1 MKIAYFDCSSGI
13 AGNMVLAALIE
24 AGVAPSYLKKE
35 LKKLGIP
42 HYALRVTKTKRGL
55 ISGTY
60 VDVKFGQEKHRRN
73 LKDIIVIIKNSKLS
87 KDVKQLS
94 SRIFK
99 RLANAEAKVHRI
111 PINKVH
117 FHEVGAVDAIID
129 IVGTAICLEKLG
141 IEKAYCSPI
150 PYGKGKIKHAHGIL
164 PIPAP
169 ATAEL
174 LKGIPTYQENVK
186 GELVTPT
193 GAAIITTIA
202 NDFIDTP
209 RIRLEAIG
217 NGAGSKIYPKLPNT
231 LRVFIGETLIPTQKD
246 TILQIES
253 NIDDMDPKNLNKMIK
268 KLVKAGA
275 LDAYISPIQM
285 KKNRPAAC
293 LVALC
298 IPEER
303 EKILENIFSLTTTLG
318 CRIFMVPRE
327 KLKKKFS
334 KVKTKYGKAKIK
346 IGLLGSAVK
355 TIAPEYEDYKR
366 IAKKHSIPIHK
377 VYKEVKYTAWTKIY
391 PGK

>member
-129 IVGTAICLEKLG
+129 IDADGNLLNPVLN
-141 IEKAYCSPI
+141 I
-150 PYGKGKIKHAHGIL
+150 PKKEEIK
-164 PIPAP
+164 
-169 ATAEL
+169 
-174 LKGIPTYQENVK
+174 N
-186 GELVTPT
+186 
-193 GAAIITTIA
+193 
-202 NDFIDTP
+202 
-209 RIRLEAIG
+209 
-217 NGAGSKIYPKLPNT
+217 
-231 LRVFIGETLIPTQKD
+231 
-246 TILQIES
+246 
-253 NIDDMDPKNLNKMIK
+253 
-268 KLVKAGA
+268 
-275 LDAYISPIQM
+275 
-285 KKNRPAAC
+285 
-293 LVALC
+293 
-298 IPEER
+298 
-303 EKILENIFSLTTTLG
+303 
-318 CRIFMVPRE
+318 
-327 KLKKKFS
+327 
-334 KVKTKYGKAKIK
+334 
-346 IGLLGSAVK
+346 
-355 TIAPEYEDYKR
+355 
-366 IAKKHSIPIHK
+366 
-377 VYKEVKYTAWTKIY
+377 
-391 PGK
+391 